1 MRFFVLICSM
11 ALLTVPAATTFSQD
25 MAGSDSGI
33 YFDVGGGVAIVPE
46 IGKAKGGQWY
56 EKDGKEYYYDSATRE
71 KKDGT
76 PLIESDYDSGFDLG
90 WTVGGALGY
99 RFGDIRA
106 EAAVSYASANY
117 NKFTGSEI
125 RKDSFDT
132 LPSLTILSFMAN
144 GWYEI
149 DTGTMFSPFIGL
161 GLGGFH
167 GTISTGKLKAAT
179 DSNEQ
184 TGWGFAVQGGAGVAV
199 EVTDGLSIQLGYRLF
214 VAPLETTYTQES
226 TVSKEDPVGNS
237 VDKTIFGVAFP
248 LMVHRI
254 ELGVSY
260 LLPL

>member
-1 MRFFVLICSM
+1 MVRKRWQGVLLRF
-11 ALLTVPAATTFSQD
+11 
-25 MAGSDSGI
+25 
-33 YFDVGGGVAIVPE
+33 
-46 IGKAKGGQWY
+46 
-56 EKDGKEYYYDSATRE
+56 ATRE
-71 KKDGT
+71 KKGRNSPNRKRLRFWVRFRLDGRRR
-76 PLIESDYDSGFDLG
+76 PWLP
-90 WTVGGALGY
+90 V
-99 RFGDIRA
+99 GDIRA

-184 TGWGFAVQGGAGVAV
+184 TGWGLQFRAEQASPWRSPMACRYNSG
-199 EVTDGLSIQLGYRLF
+199 IGYL
-214 VAPLETTYTQES
+214 
-226 TVSKEDPVGNS
+226 
-237 VDKTIFGVAFP
+237 
-248 LMVHRI
+248 
-254 ELGVSY
+254 
-260 LLPL
+260 